1 MTPTHHLQYPLM
13 LCPLRRQNAV
23 FKTEGFSV
31 NNLEELSGET
41 KAEANTCCGT
51 VAAHA
56 RPAQVQVCSC
66 LRLQGSR
73 GSHVTRRHASGP
85 ARPLT
90 SAAPQTPPRGPQTA
104 SSPLPRRL
112 FSSSP
117 NPARAQVQQVTLLL
131 ALPGKRGAGSVSP
144 PLCPSSKPLP
154 SSPPPSSR
162 GAPSSA
168 WRLVP
173 PLCPDPLHVLGNQL
187 HQPW

>member
-1 MTPTHHLQYPLM
+1 M
-13 LCPLRRQNAV
+13 LCPLRKQNAV

-56 RPAQVQVCSC
+56 PPAQVQVCSC

-90 SAAPQTPPRGPQTA
+90 SAAPQTPPRSPQMA

-131 ALPGKRGAGSVSP
+131 ALPGKQGGRLSFPTALS
-144 PLCPSSKPLP
+144 LQQ
-154 SSPPPSSR
+154 
-162 GAPSSA
+162 APSLLSPSLIE
-168 WRLVP
+168 RRPLLCLEVGPSPVP
-173 PLCPDPLHVLGNQL
+173 
-187 HQPW
+187 